1 MSEVELFLKELN
13 DSFDGLTENIQ
24 QTNEFAMSIKTITEQ
39 TNLLALNASIEAA
52 RAGEHG
58 HVLQLLRM
66 RLENLRV

>member
-13 DSFDGLTENIQ
+13 DSFNGLTENIQ

-39 TNLLALNASIEAA
+39 TNLLALNGSIEAA

-58 HVLQLLRM
+58 AGLQLLRM